1 MRLAV
6 WLLSA
11 LLCTATAVQ
20 AEGFDLQ
27 GHRGARALAP
37 ENTLAGFTRA
47 FVAVE
52 IQGFD
57 MLA

>member
-1 MRLAV
+1 MCDTVA
-6 WLLSA
+6 A
-11 LLCTATAVQ
+11 HPKAKFYA
-20 AEGFDLQ
+20 A
-27 GHRGARALAP
+27 
-37 ENTLAGFTRA
+37 LAGFTRA